1 MFKLSL
7 ISMMVPLAVAAQGK
21 PQKTVVLVHGAFADG
36 SSWEKVIPLLQ
47 AKGLKVVAVQNPLT
61 SLADDVAATKR
72 ALDAQNGPVVLVG
85 HSWAGT
91 VITEAGVHETVAAL
105 VYVAA
110 FAPDVGESTADL
122 GKGSPPPPGFET
134 IKPDAAGFLF
144 LTPEGVA
151 KNFAPDLPAAQ
162 TKVMAA
168 TQGPIFGKTFDEK
181 VTNAAW
187 KTKPSWYIVAAKDRM
202 IQPDVERA
210 MAKKINA
217 TTTTL
222 PTSHVPML
230 SRPRDVEAVIVAAAP
245 KTELSDAGECP
256 YTEGCLPQPV
266 CGRWLRQA
274 QILNL
279 RTTPE
284 RAGA

>member
-1 MFKLSL
+1 MYRSLMAMVMTMLST
-7 ISMMVPLAVAAQGK
+7 AVHAQESA
-21 PQKTVVLVHGAFADG
+21 QKTVVLVHGAFADG

-151 KNFAPDLPAAQ
+151 KNFAPDLSAAQ

-230 SRPRDVEAVIVAAAP
+230 SRPRDVAAVIVAAAQ
-245 KTELSDAGECP
+245 KTDVVAAGK
-256 YTEGCLPQPV
+256 
-266 CGRWLRQA
+266 
-274 QILNL
+274 
-279 RTTPE
+279 
-284 RAGA
+284 